1 MAVGGLKVLNI
12 DARAPG
18 LCICLHPCIW
28 FRHYVKMAL
37 RKAVALLPEHAVVAY
52 TTSRATRVDIMRTRA
67 HRRVNRWTHSCNC
80 LSWRP
85 CFLRVRYVCYFMS
98 STYECWLIF
107 HFDASFDLHKLF
119 ATNDPW
125 ETLWQREAEEQV
137 ERQRLK
143 KQWLCK
149 HKLINSIATL
159 W

>member
-28 FRHYVKMAL
+28 FRHYVKIAL
-37 RKAVALLPEHAVVAY
+37 RKAVALLPEHAFVAY

-85 CFLRVRYVCYFMS
+85 CFLRVS
-98 STYECWLIF
+98 
-107 HFDASFDLHKLF
+107 
-119 ATNDPW
+119 DPW
-125 ETLWQREAEEQV
+125 ETLWQRKVEEQV

-143 KQWLCK
+143 KLSYPFYVTFQMNFSYSCWDGTG
-149 HKLINSIATL
+149 HRRATQVNFYL
-159 W
+159 LLDGFFCVLSF